1 MKKTTLPVLIL
12 AAGMLAACGG
22 QQQPAQSPSPAPA
35 AQAPAT
41 PAPSQAL
48 LSPQSAT
55 AAAPDEFKVRFD
67 TTKGAFVI
75 DVHRAW
81 APKGAD
87 RFYNLVKLGYYD
99 GDSFFRVI
107 GNFMVQFGINGNPDV
122 NTKWREA
129 AIPDDPSAGQ
139 SNKRGF

>member
-1 MKKTTLPVLIL
+1 MKKTTLFAVIVS
-12 AAGMLAACGG
+12 AGALAACGG
-22 QQQPAQSPSPAPA
+22 QQSQPAPTPAPAPA
-35 AQAPAT
+35 AQAPST
-41 PAPSQAL
+41 PAPSAAL
-48 LSPQSAT
+48 LNPQAAT
-55 AAAPDEFKVRFD
+55 ATAPDEFKVRFD

-99 GDSFFRVI
+99 GDGFFRVI

-122 NTKWREA
+122 NAKWRDA
-129 AIPDDPSAGQ
+129 
-139 SNKRGF
+139 N